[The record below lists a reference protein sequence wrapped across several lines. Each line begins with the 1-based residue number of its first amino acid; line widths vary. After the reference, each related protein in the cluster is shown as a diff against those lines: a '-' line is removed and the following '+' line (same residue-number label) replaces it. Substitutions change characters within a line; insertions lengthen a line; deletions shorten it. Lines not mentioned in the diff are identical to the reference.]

1 VKSANVLSIDMSL
14 RVARGDDSEDLSSGT
29 YDTGT
34 AATEGQCELAQIA
47 HTLCD
52 GSTPPDGATVTCL
65 PLSRLAPHTCAICTE
80 LLINSSTTQIHLRN
94 PELCFRRFTG
104 ELV

>member
-14 RVARGDDSEDLSSGT
+14 RVARGDDSVDLSSGT

-47 HTLCD
+47 HTLWD

-65 PLSRLAPHTCAICTE
+65 PLSSVAPQTCAICTE
-80 LLINSSTTQIHLRN
+80 LLTNSSTTQIQVKK
-94 PELCFRRFTG
+94 PEL
-104 ELV
+104 